1 MATITMEPAVI
12 KTAMSKIGLDNR
24 TDELLDILDEM
35 ELDRNL
41 TISLEQADRKE
52 GRSVDDVVNDLLGKI
67 RNGN

>member
-35 ELDRNL
+35 ELNRNL
-41 TISLEQADRKE
+41 TISLEQADRNE
-52 GRSVDDVVNDLLGKI
+52 GRPVDEAVNDLLRKI

>member
-1 MATITMEPAVI
+1 MAVITMEPAVI

-52 GRSVDDVVNDLLGKI
+52 GRPVDDVVNDLLGKI